1 MVSMVEV
8 QIVRGEGRGRKG
20 KNGKNG
26 KNGMDLGEDFM
37 LLNVV
42 IL

>member
-1 MVSMVEV
+1 MVEV